1 MATASEA
8 IMIELEKEVRWIFF
22 KLILD
27 NGWLRLDIGYWKLD
41 IGSFQ
46 HLSLK
51 GCEWIKSERFQKK
64 QAEEQKRKDKENPMR
79 VSNFFI
85 CSIGD

>member
-1 MATASEA
+1 M
-8 IMIELEKEVRWIFF
+8 
-22 KLILD
+22 
-27 NGWLRLDIGYWKLD
+27 DIGDWKLD
-41 IGSFQ
+41 IERIQ

-79 VSNFFI
+79 VSNFL
-85 CSIGD
+85 IG

>member
-1 MATASEA
+1 MD
-8 IMIELEKEVRWIFF
+8 IGNW
-22 KLILD
+22 ILD
-27 NGWLRLDIGYWKLD
+27 IERI
-41 IGSFQ
+41 Q

-79 VSNFFI
+79 VSSFFI
-85 CSIGD
+85 CLMRENDFDIHKIIIINKV

>member
-1 MATASEA
+1 MD
-8 IMIELEKEVRWIFF
+8 IGNW
-22 KLILD
+22 ILD
-27 NGWLRLDIGYWKLD
+27 IERI
-41 IGSFQ
+41 Q

-79 VSNFFI
+79 VSNFLI
-85 CSIGD
+85 CLILR

>member
-27 NGWLRLDIGYWKLD
+27 
-41 IGSFQ
+41 IGSFR